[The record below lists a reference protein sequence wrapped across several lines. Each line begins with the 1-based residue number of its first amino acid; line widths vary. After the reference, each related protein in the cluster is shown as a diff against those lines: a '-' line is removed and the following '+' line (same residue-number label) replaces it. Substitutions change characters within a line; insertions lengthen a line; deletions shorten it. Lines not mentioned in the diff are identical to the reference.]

1 MQTVSRVPMGGD
13 VARDWGLALAW
24 PGSLGTPGQA
34 AHSSNRRMISMSLH
48 PNRMREPNNMKGT
61 P

>member
-1 MQTVSRVPMGGD
+1 MHFHAVCKSSSPGRRVSPWDIQEKVISMGH
-13 VARDWGLALAW
+13 
-24 PGSLGTPGQA
+24 QA

-48 PNRMREPNNMKGT
+48 PNRMSEPHNMKGT